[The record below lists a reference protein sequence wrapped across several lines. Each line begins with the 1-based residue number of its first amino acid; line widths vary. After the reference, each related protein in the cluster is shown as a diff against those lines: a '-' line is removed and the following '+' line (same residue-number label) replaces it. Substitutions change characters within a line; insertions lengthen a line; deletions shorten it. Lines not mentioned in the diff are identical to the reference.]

1 MEIKAL
7 EKLTYGL
14 YVLGVEGEKGYG
26 GCIVD
31 AVMQAT
37 MEDHPVLLISLIK
50 RNYTPECL
58 KQTGEFTLS
67 VLREDCDPLLIGL
80 FGFQSA
86 RSADK
91 WSGAHHELWHGLPVL
106 RQGCAAAIYGKVDE
120 VRELSS
126 HTLFICRA
134 EDAALGDGQ
143 PMVYADY
150 MSQGKAGAMKAFQE
164 YKKGY
169 RQADSSH

>member
-7 EKLTYGL
+7 DKLTYGL
-14 YVLGVEGEKGYG
+14 YVLGVEGENGYG

-37 MEDHPVLLISLIK
+37 MEDNPVLLMSLIK
-50 RNYTPECL
+50 RNYSPECL
-58 KQTGEFTLS
+58 KRTKEFTLS
-67 VLREDCDPLLIGL
+67 VLRQDCDPLLIGL

-86 RSADK
+86 RTADK

-106 RQGCAAAIYGKVDE
+106 RRGSAASIYGRVTE

-126 HTLFICRA
+126 HILFVCRV
-134 EDAALGDGQ
+134 EDAALHDGR
-143 PMVYADY
+143 PLVYADY
-150 MSQGKAGAMKAFQE
+150 LSEGKAGAMKAFQE

-169 RQADSSH
+169 AQR

>member
-7 EKLTYGL
+7 DKLTYGL

-37 MEDHPVLLISLIK
+37 MEDNPLMFISLIK

-58 KQTGEFTLS
+58 KRTGEFTLS

-86 RSADK
+86 RSVDK
-91 WSGAHHELWHGLPVL
+91 WSSAHHELWHGLPVL
-106 RQGCAAAIYGKVDE
+106 RQGCAAAIYGKVEE

-126 HTLFICRA
+126 HTLFVCRVH
-134 EDAALGDGQ
+134 DADLGQGD
-143 PMVYADY
+143 PMIYANY
-150 MSQGKAGAMKAFQE
+150 LSHGKTGAMRAFQE

-169 RQADSSH
+169 AAAQGR